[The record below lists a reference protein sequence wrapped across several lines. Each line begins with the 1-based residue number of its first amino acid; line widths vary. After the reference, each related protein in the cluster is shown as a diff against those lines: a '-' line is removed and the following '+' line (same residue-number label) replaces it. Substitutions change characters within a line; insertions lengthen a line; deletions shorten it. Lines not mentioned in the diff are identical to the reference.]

1 MASVDPIQGTS
12 LAPSAPAPAPAP
24 PASSSGFSFHDLL
37 DIVNP
42 LEHIPV
48 VSTIY
53 RALTGEQIKP
63 FTKIAG
69 DLLYGGPVGFLS
81 SVADTVF
88 QSITGKD
95 FGDTVLSFFTGNHD
109 GNAVASSSA
118 AAPASVQAQANIAS
132 PDMSA
137 LMTSMSRNGIDPSLA
152 RRAASAY
159 RRAIDLTPQPSSP
172 ASSAQPVS

>member
-48 VSTIY
+48 VSTLY
-53 RALTGEQIKP
+53 RAITGEQIKP

-69 DLLYGGPVGFLS
+69 DLLYGGPIGFLS

-95 FGDTVLSFFTGNHD
+95 FGDTVLSFFTRNHD
-109 GNAVASSSA
+109 GSAVASSTT
-118 AAPASVQAQANIAS
+118 AAPASVQAEANVAA

-137 LMTSMSRNGIDPSLA
+137 LMTAMSRNGIDPSLA

-159 RRAIDLTPQPSSP
+159 KRAIDLTPQPLSP
-172 ASSAQPVS
+172 ALAAQPIS